1 MVATRGRRERP
12 RVADSR
18 LRVLLSPL
26 AVRDY
31 RLIWLAQLASTAGDW
46 ATRLAL
52 AVVVL
57 HRTGSAT
64 MASLVVG
71 ASLVA
76 WLGPG
81 QLLAQFA
88 DLYGRRLVMVLSDV
102 LRACVFMALALP
114 VPTWVLLVGAAV
126 AGLAGPP
133 FAAARAAATRELVP
147 VEHYGPAIALAA
159 LTVDAGT
166 VIGYALGGIIL
177 AVATPGGALM
187 LNAATFAVSALLV
200 ARLPETHVRTD
211 ADRRRSS
218 VLRQGAAAVFGQ
230 PLVRMA
236 VVVGVLAAATGVGIE
251 ALVVVYNVRDLHGAV
266 WVPGALLA
274 AVAASSFVVTVLL
287 PNSGRRSRLL
297 RSAGLVSIIGAVVV
311 AGGFLTGSHVGAVVA
326 IVASGSMF
334 AVLSPANV
342 VVGPL
347 LPTAVRAS
355 AFSVLMGLLV
365 IAQTLGASG
374 AGLLADHL
382 STGHAAALVCLPAAI
397 GGLWVLAVRVPVG
410 FHDDIEALLRG
421 VEIDQP
427 RAVDDRPDPV
437 DQPGA
442 VDDEPGAVDDEPA
455 YVDIDTRQG
464 PAEPVYAPESPPYA
478 PAYVPEYLPD
488 EYLPEY
494 SPRS

>member
-12 RVADSR
+12 RAPGTRVG
-18 LRVLLSPL
+18 VLLSPL

-81 QLLAQFA
+81 QLLSQFA
-88 DLYGRRLVMVLSDV
+88 DLYGRRLVMVLSDL
-102 LRACVFMALALP
+102 LRAAVFMTLALP

-147 VEHYGPAIALAA
+147 IQQYGPAMALAA

-166 VIGYALGGIIL
+166 VIGYALGGAIL
-177 AVATPGGALM
+177 AVATPQGALM
-187 LNAATFAVSALLV
+187 LNAATFVFSAVLV
-200 ARLPETHVRTD
+200 ARLPETHVRPNAGYRTG
-211 ADRRRSS
+211 S
-218 VLRQGAAAVFGQ
+218 VLRAGAAAVFGQ

-236 VVVGVLAAATGVGIE
+236 VIVGVLSAASGVGIE
-251 ALVVVYNVRDLHGAV
+251 ALVVVYNVRDLHGAA
-266 WVPGALLA
+266 WAPGALLA
-274 AVAASSFVVTVLL
+274 GVAASSFAVTALL
-287 PNSGRRSRLL
+287 PNSGRRSRLM
-297 RSAGLVSIIGAVVV
+297 RSAGLTSLVGAAVA

-326 IVASGSMF
+326 IVASGAFF

-355 AFSVLMGLLV
+355 AFSVLMGALV

-374 AGLLADHL
+374 AGLLADRV
-382 STGHAAALVCLPAAI
+382 STGHAAALACLPAAA
-397 GGLWVLAVRVPVG
+397 GGLWVLMTRRVPDG
-410 FHDDIEALLRG
+410 FDDDIEAVIPR
-421 VEIDQP
+421 VEVTQRRTVDLEARLPAVQPELYAPVPPEYTPDQP
-427 RAVDDRPDPV
+427 
-437 DQPGA
+437 
-442 VDDEPGAVDDEPA
+442 E
-455 YVDIDTRQG
+455 
-464 PAEPVYAPESPPYA
+464 YAPEYS
-478 PAYVPEYLPD
+478 
-488 EYLPEY
+488 PEY
-494 SPRS
+494 SPRA

>member
-1 MVATRGRRERP
+1 VATRGRRERP
-12 RVADSR
+12 HGARTRV
-18 LRVLLSPL
+18 RVLLSPL

-81 QLLAQFA
+81 QLLSQFA
-88 DLYGRRLVMVLSDV
+88 DLYGRRLVMVASDL
-102 LRACVFMALALP
+102 LRAAIFMCLALP
-114 VPTWVLLVGAAV
+114 VPTWLLLIGAAV

-133 FAAARAAATRELVP
+133 FAAARSAATRELVP
-147 VEHYGPAIALAA
+147 IGQYGPAMALAA

-166 VIGYALGGIIL
+166 VVGYALGGAIL
-177 AVATPGGALM
+177 AIATPQGALL
-187 LNAATFAVSALLV
+187 LNAATFVLSAALV
-200 ARLPETHVRTD
+200 ARLPETHVRSD
-211 ADRRRSS
+211 AGHRTGS
-218 VLRQGAAAVFGQ
+218 VLRAGAAAVFGQ

-236 VVVGVLAAATGVGIE
+236 VIVGVLAAASGVGIE
-251 ALVVVYNVRDLHGAV
+251 ALVVVYNVRDLHGQA
-266 WVPGALLA
+266 WTPGALLA
-274 AVAASSFVVTVLL
+274 GVAGTSFAVTALL

-297 RSAGLVSIIGAVVV
+297 RSAALTSLIGAVVA

-326 IVASGSMF
+326 IVASGAF
-334 AVLSPANV
+334 YAVLSPANV
-342 VVGPL
+342 VAGPL

-374 AGLLADHL
+374 AGLLADHI
-382 STGHAAALVCLPAAI
+382 STGHAAALVCLPAAA
-397 GGLWVLAVRVPVG
+397 GGLWVLLARRVPAG
-410 FHDDIEALLRG
+410 FHDDIEAPLGRRQVGRARHVDLDVRLAP
-421 VEIDQP
+421 VRAAYAPVQP
-427 RAVDDRPDPV
+427 DYFAPV
-437 DQPGA
+437 QPEHCA
-442 VDDEPGAVDDEPA
+442 PLQPEHVPA
-455 YVDIDTRQG
+455 Y
-464 PAEPVYAPESPPYA
+464 SPQ
-478 PAYVPEYLPD
+478 
-488 EYLPEY
+488 Y
-494 SPRS
+494 SRHG

>member
-1 MVATRGRRERP
+1 M
-12 RVADSR
+12 
-18 LRVLLSPL
+18 LLSPL

-31 RLIWLAQLASTAGDW
+31 RLIWLAQLSSTAGDW

-81 QLLAQFA
+81 QLLSQFA
-88 DLYGRRLVMVLSDV
+88 DLYGRRLVMVVSDV
-102 LRACVFMALALP
+102 LRACVFMTLALP

-147 VEHYGPAIALAA
+147 VEHYGPAMALAA

-187 LNAATFAVSALLV
+187 LNAATFAFSAVLV
-200 ARLPETHVRTD
+200 ARLPETHVRTT
-211 ADRRRSS
+211 DRRTSS

-287 PNSGRRSRLL
+287 PNSGRRSALL

-311 AGGFLTGSHVGAVVA
+311 AWGFLTGSHVGAVVA
-326 IVASGSMF
+326 IVASGSLF

-365 IAQTLGASG
+365 IAQTLGASA

-382 STGHAAALVCLPAAI
+382 STAHAAALICLPAAV
-397 GGLWVLAVRVPVG
+397 GGIWVLSVRVPAG
-410 FHDDIEALLRG
+410 YHDDIEAPLG
-421 VEIDQP
+421 VVEVAEP
-427 RAVDDRPDPV
+427 GPV
-437 DQPGA
+437 DI
-442 VDDEPGAVDDEPA
+442 EIPA
-455 YVDIDTRQG
+455 AL
-464 PAEPVYAPESPPYA
+464 AEPVCLPEDTPVYVPT
-478 PAYVPEYLPD
+478 YVPEYVPD